1 MKRLIVIR
9 HAKSSWDS
17 PAQDDFQRPL
27 NTRGLRDAPQAA
39 ERLRQFLDGALV
51 GVQSSPAERAKE
63 TAEILTEPLNCQ
75 DIVWNED
82 IYLCAPATW
91 LEIIQLW
98 DDSLQNGITIGHN
111 PGATTLVNRLSSSQ
125 IDNLPTCSMVAIEFE
140 VDQWSAVDWGKGQLV
155 WFDFPKLHGA

>member
-17 PAQDDFQRPL
+17 PAQDDFERPL
-27 NTRGLRDAPQAA
+27 NDRGLRDAPVAA
-39 ERLRQFLDGALV
+39 ARLEQFLNGEYV
-51 GVQSSPAERAKE
+51 GVESSPAERAKM
-63 TAEILTEPLNCQ
+63 TAEILSGPLTCN

-98 DDSLQNGITIGHN
+98 DNELQTGITIGHN
-111 PGATTLVNRLSSSQ
+111 PGATTLVNRLTTSQ
-125 IDNLPTCSMVAIEFE
+125 IDNLPTCAMAVIEFE
-140 VDQWSAVDWGKGQLV
+140 VDRWSEIDWGMGRLV
-155 WFDFPKLHGA
+155 WFDYPKLHRA